1 MPPRVG
7 EGEISLY
14 EIKCPH
20 CGEVFQVDESGYAAI
35 LQQVRDDEFS
45 KAVAAQQARFDS
57 ELKMA
62 QDAASAEVKA
72 AIASVEADKK
82 SAIATAEADKKAAV
96 AQAKAEAAAVSSKE
110 IADLKAKLSAAEAG
124 KQLAVSETERKSG
137 EMVAVKDAEIARLNA
152 ALQQAE
158 SSHALEL
165 QSLKREQEIIIRQ
178 KDEEIA
184 FHKDLKLRQSTKMV
198 GETLEQHCEVSF
210 NQVRSIGFP
219 RAYFEKDNDAS
230 GGSKGDYIFRDYD
243 ETGLEYI
250 SIMFEMKNEMDETA
264 TKHRNED
271 FFKKLDKD
279 RTDKGCEYAVLVST
293 LEGESEY
300 YNTGIVDVSHA
311 FPKMYV
317 IRPQFFIPMI
327 TLLRNAAMNSLGYQ
341 HELERVRNQNLD
353 VHAFSDALSD
363 FKDKFGKNYELA
375 SRRFREAID
384 EIDKT
389 IAHLEK
395 TKKAL
400 LSSEDNLRLA
410 NNKAID
416 LTIKRLVKKNPTMAQ
431 RFEEAGVEIA

>member
-1 MPPRVG
+1 M
-7 EGEISLY
+7 Y

-410 NNKAID
+410 NNKASD

-431 RFEEAGVEIA
+431 RFEEAGVEIT

>member
-410 NNKAID
+410 NNKASD

-431 RFEEAGVEIA
+431 RFEEAGVEIT

>member
-353 VHAFSDALSD
+353 VQAFSDALSD

-410 NNKAID
+410 NNKASD

-431 RFEEAGVEIA
+431 RFEEAGVEIT

>member
-1 MPPRVG
+1 M
-7 EGEISLY
+7 Y

-353 VHAFSDALSD
+353 VQAFSDALSD

-410 NNKAID
+410 NNKASD

-431 RFEEAGVEIA
+431 RFEEAGVEIT